1 MKHLCRSVG
10 TKGNENVI
18 PVCIVCHSS
27 LSGIIFKS
35 VLFTLFCLLS
45 TVYCLLSLAG
55 CKKKETKAPLEKVI
69 NVQVQAA
76 EKKTLRPFIEAIGTL
91 NPYEEVVVSAE
102 VDGMLK
108 IIRVDEGTVVSS
120 GIVLATIDDTD
131 YGLEVKRAE
140 AALRQAE
147 ANLSN
152 TKQEYQRKEA
162 LYKEQLVTQQQFDD
176 ISTKLFLSEADV
188 DRAKATLSLAREKLT
203 KTKIYSP
210 LSGVVKE
217 KKVSAG
223 DYVKNGTSLFTIIQ
237 INPLKLNF
245 TVTEKD
251 VSKLKIGQDVLFK
264 VDAMPEK
271 EFKGK
276 VSIIYPSLEEKTR
289 TLQVEANVPN
299 PNGLLKPGLFTKVTL
314 YTGIAKDIIVVPA
327 TAFLYEAEKIKV
339 FVVEGDRARE
349 RFIRIG
355 QKYTFQSA
363 VGSPQLAVQEFTEII
378 EGIKEGELIVTVGQ
392 QNLSENTKVYIVG
405 SR

>member
-1 MKHLCRSVG
+1 MKQRSLLIA
-10 TKGNENVI
+10 T
-18 PVCIVCHSS
+18 C
-27 LSGIIFKS
+27 
-35 VLFTLFCLLS
+35 CLLS
-45 TVYCLLSLAG
+45 IVCCLLSLWG
-55 CKKKETKAPLEKVI
+55 CKKKEAKLTTEKAI
-69 NVQVQAA
+69 NVQVQPA
-76 EKKTLRPFIEAIGTL
+76 EKKSLRPFIETIGTL
-91 NPYEEVVVSAE
+91 NPYEEVIVSAE

-108 IIRVDEGTVVSS
+108 IIRVDEGTVVSR
-120 GIVLATIDDTD
+120 GTVLATIDDTD
-131 YGLEVKRAE
+131 YSLEVKKAE

-147 ANLSN
+147 AGLSN
-152 TKQEYQRKEA
+152 TKLEYQRKET
-162 LYKEQLVTQQQFDD
+162 LYKEALVTKQQFDD
-176 ISTKLFLSEADV
+176 VSTRLALSEAEL

-276 VSIIYPSLEEKTR
+276 VSIIYPALDERTR
-289 TLQVEANVPN
+289 TLQVEAEVLN
-299 PNGLLKPGLFTKVTL
+299 PKGLLKPGLFAKVTL
-314 YTGIAKDIIVVPA
+314 YTGIAKDTIVVPA
-327 TAFLYEAEKIKV
+327 TALLYEAENIKV

-349 RFIRIG
+349 KKVKLG
-355 QKYTFQSA
+355 SKY
-363 VGSPQLAVQEFTEII
+363 GELMEIV
-378 EGIKEGELIVTVGQ
+378 EGLKEGEKVVVVGQ
-392 QNLSENTKVYIVG
+392 QNLFEGAKVNVA
-405 SR
+405 R